1 MTKHEA
7 IKVLEMIKTM
17 YPKADMPKAKIH
29 MLIPVLEK
37 MDYNGV
43 MENLSKHVARSPFA
57 PTIQEIAAYPS
68 RDNRLAAKMAKW
80 REEAARVPQET
91 REEFWKQMNELLR
104 GKGNA

>member
-7 IKVLEMIKTM
+7 IKVLETIKTM

-43 MENLSKHVARSPFA
+43 MENLSKHVAKSPFA

-68 RDNRLAAKMAKW
+68 RDDRLAAKMAKW

-91 REEFWKQMNELLR
+91 REAFWKQMNELLR
-104 GKGNA
+104 GRGNA